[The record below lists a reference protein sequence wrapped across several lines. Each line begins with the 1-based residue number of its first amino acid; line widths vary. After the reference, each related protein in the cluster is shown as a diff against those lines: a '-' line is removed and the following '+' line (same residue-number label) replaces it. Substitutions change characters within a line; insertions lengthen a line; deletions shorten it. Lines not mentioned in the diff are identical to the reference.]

1 MSESCSYRGYEIVLR
16 REWSQ
21 WCASVYPTRPD
32 LPIIVRS
39 TLRTLM
45 PRKDEALAEAL
56 EWINDVAGPHLSRAE
71 SGASTSWL
79 ASIAQQIAE

>member
-1 MSESCSYRGYEIVLR
+1 MSESCRYRGYEIVLR

-32 LPIIVRS
+32 LPIMVRS

-56 EWINDVAGPHLSRAE
+56 EWINDVRGR
-71 SGASTSWL
+71 T
-79 ASIAQQIAE
+79 